1 MYASE
6 VREII
11 EKFER
16 TARREFDKTYQHVEG
31 NRKNVLNMRQQEVA
45 LLRQMAAILLR
56 ESPNLEDVQAIKKLI
71 DDLQSSLATMEKQQ
85 GKLQGEIEQALAR
98 QATLE
103 ETIQQAETQ
112 RSQQLRDDVSL
123 ARLVEKTE
131 QARDAAEHARALNEE
146 IKTEVG
152 QKLLEYTQDRRF
164 AYLVQTRFGEPE
176 YKAWSIIRNLD
187 SWLARQINFTR
198 NRQNQKLL
206 LSLLDESGMRLE
218 ATEQQ
223 LAALSREYDA
233 QVARLEQALGLSAF
247 YEEQKGLVARLSE
260 LRQKHSALSQE
271 LADGQVGQGNLFGET
286 ASQIAHVMKK
296 MGNLQLE
303 KLTQKTESPEDD
315 LLLKKLT
322 ATQADIEKAE
332 SEIAEWQ
339 SENTRKETEY
349 RYMRVL
355 KEKFENRYHRV
366 GDVEYAMSAKALM
379 QLMERVRE
387 GQLSPAGML
396 DGLVPVERPQVQTN
410 HGNTIQIG
418 SALLTVASVLIDAA
432 AQSKGSGSSSR
443 SSGWGSSSG
452 SSDWGSGSSS
462 SSGSS
467 GGSSSSGSSGR
478 GSYTTTDSF

>member
-6 VREII
+6 ARDII
-11 EKFER
+11 DKFER
-16 TARREFDKTYQHVEG
+16 AARREFDKAYQHVEG
-31 NRKNVLNMRQQEVA
+31 NRRSVLNLRQQEVA
-45 LLRQMAAILLR
+45 LLRQMATILLR

-112 RSQQLRDDVSL
+112 RSQQLRDDVSV

-131 QARDAAEHARALNEE
+131 QARAAAEHARALNEE

-164 AYLVQTRFGEPE
+164 AYLVQTRFGEPD

-218 ATEQQ
+218 AAEQQ
-223 LAALSREYDA
+223 LATLSREYDE
-233 QVARLEQALGLSAF
+233 QVARLDQALGLSNF
-247 YEEQKGLVARLSE
+247 YKERQSLDASLKE

-271 LADGQVGQGNLFGET
+271 LADGQAGQGNLFGET

-296 MGNLQLE
+296 MGKLQLE

-315 LLLKKLT
+315 LLLKKLS

-332 SEIAEWQ
+332 SEVAEWQ
-339 SENTRKETEY
+339 NENTRKESEY
-349 RYMRVL
+349 RHMSVL

-366 GDVEYAMSAKALM
+366 GDVEYAMSTQVLR

-387 GQLSPAGML
+387 GKLSPESLMSE
-396 DGLVPVERPQVQTN
+396 LVPVERPQVRTN
-410 HGNTIQIG
+410 HGNAIQVG
-418 SALLTVASVLIDAA
+418 SALLTVASVLVDAA

-452 SSDWGSGSSS
+452 SSDWGS

-467 GGSSSSGSSGR
+467 GGSSSSGG
-478 GSYTTTDSF
+478 GSYRTTDSF